1 MIIFSYKTVKTVFFF
16 IIFALKFVKQK
27 QLPIVADIRMI
38 GGLLP

>member
-1 MIIFSYKTVKTVFFF
+1 MIIFSYKT
-16 IIFALKFVKQK
+16 FALKFVKQK